1 MTWASWT
8 NCAIGLMMC
17 SIVCATGQ
25 CEGVLKAGPWLGF
38 RYNDQEVLV
47 YTDQMR
53 DSAEHRMDEVDR
65 LHLPDPRAKWG
76 GGGNLL
82 PLTAERL
89 SHFDAL
95 VPGKGSVTASVNKG
109 TRMSVQVSADET
121 IEGTVDRLVEQW
133 GMDNLVVRVGFLLK
147 IRPEQMAAFQ
157 SITSDY
163 FLVSVG
169 PMRDV
174 PVLRAANTTATLLQ
188 GTRVVLNDLGSRGQ
202 IVVVSAEK
210 GWEVAL
216 WRKTGGGLQRTEA
229 TYYYGD

>member
-1 MTWASWT
+1 
-8 NCAIGLMMC
+8 MC

-121 IEGTVDRLVEQW
+121 IEGTSGPVGGTVGNGQPRRACRIPLEDSTRADGRLSVHHKRLFLGERRADAGRPGLKGCEHHCHSAARYESCAERSRGPAGRSSW
-133 GMDNLVVRVGFLLK
+133 FLLK
-147 IRPEQMAAFQ
+147 
-157 SITSDY
+157 
-163 FLVSVG
+163 
-169 PMRDV
+169 
-174 PVLRAANTTATLLQ
+174 
-188 GTRVVLNDLGSRGQ
+188 
-202 IVVVSAEK
+202 K
-210 GWEVAL
+210 GG
-216 WRKTGGGLQRTEA
+216 K
-229 TYYYGD
+229 